1 MFVYN
6 HQILVE
12 LNEEMPKLVTR
23 ALLMLEGEKTP
34 SKQSCM
40 DKQLSDEYCHSRDD
54 VPYPDDPSFDPT
66 LVKGL
71 CDAFLKLRYQPL
83 EEVEIVVEDDGKQE
97 EGADPLMGPA
107 DPIIPVIVAVMAR
120 LLKGLEDPAIARDF
134 WGPKPHE
141 VPKLTGGSSDNLV
154 DLPMCVRQQLE
165 KIEKCITKNTSEQI
179 NLQVRDVVLRLS
191 CYICFFASP

>member
-12 LNEEMPKLVTR
+12 LNDGMPKLVTK
-23 ALLMLEGEKTP
+23 ALVMLEGEKIP
-34 SKQSCM
+34 GKQSCM
-40 DKQLSDEYCHSRDD
+40 DMQLPDECCHSRDD

-71 CDAFLKLRYQPL
+71 CGAFLELRYQPL
-83 EEVEIVVEDDGKQE
+83 EEVEIVVEGAE
-97 EGADPLMGPA
+97 EGAEPLMGPA
-107 DPIIPVIVAVMAR
+107 EPITPVIVAVMAR

-141 VPKLTGGSSDNLV
+141 LPKLTGGSSDNLV

-165 KIEKCITKNTSEQI
+165 KIEKCITKNKNEQI

>member
-12 LNEEMPKLVTR
+12 LNDGMPKLVTK
-23 ALLMLEGEKTP
+23 ALVMLEGEKIP
-34 SKQSCM
+34 GKQSCM
-40 DKQLSDEYCHSRDD
+40 DMQLPDECCHSRDD

-71 CDAFLKLRYQPL
+71 CGAFLELRYQPL
-83 EEVEIVVEDDGKQE
+83 EEVEIVVEGAE
-97 EGADPLMGPA
+97 EGAEPLMGPA
-107 DPIIPVIVAVMAR
+107 EPITPVIVAVMAR

-165 KIEKCITKNTSEQI
+165 KIEKCITKNKNEQI